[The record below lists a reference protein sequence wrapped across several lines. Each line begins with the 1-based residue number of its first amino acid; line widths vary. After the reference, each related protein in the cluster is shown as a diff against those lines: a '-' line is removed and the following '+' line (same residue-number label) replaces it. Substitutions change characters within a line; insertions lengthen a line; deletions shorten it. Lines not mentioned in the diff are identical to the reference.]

1 MLNISWSPRIKSKKF
16 WIFFSIGLLFVGILT
31 LNSSPTLGVKEE
43 RFSRLTQGI
52 NLSHWFAQAPLTHK
66 NFQTRVS
73 VQDIQQIKKMGFR
86 HVRVPIDPNVLF
98 NEKQPEK
105 LNQDNL
111 KDFDRALDMILA
123 ENLGVIVDI
132 HPQARF
138 KQRLYNDVIFVNNV
152 AKFWKS
158 LAQHLSTRDPELVFL
173 EVLNEP
179 DVKDPKVWYSIQPK
193 LLAAMRSGAP
203 LHTLIASGNLRVGR
217 NWDGIEALQLLSPI
231 KDLNVIYNFHFY
243 TPKPF
248 VSQGATWGWDMLR
261 YFRSVPYPSNP
272 VSVASILPQIKN
284 ETARKRLQEY
294 GKQRWNAQKL
304 EELISN
310 AAAWAKEHQV
320 RLTCNEFGVYR
331 RVAPPDDRNTWIR
344 DVRSLLEKYNIGWSM
359 WDYNHGFGVMK
370 RVNEKS
376 VPDLDTLQALFTEID
391 Y

>member
-1 MLNISWSPRIKSKKF
+1 MLNTSLLPRIKNRNF
-16 WIFFSIGLLFVGILT
+16 WISFCISLLIVGLFAFS
-31 LNSSPTLGVKEE
+31 SSPSLGVKEE
-43 RFSRLTQGI
+43 RFTRLTQGI

-66 NFQTRVS
+66 NFQTRVTA
-73 VQDIQQIKKMGFR
+73 QDIQRIKKMGFR
-86 HVRVPIDPNVLF
+86 HVRLPIDPNVLF

-105 LNQDNL
+105 LNQENL
-111 KDFDRALDMILA
+111 EYLDRALDTILA
-123 ENLGVIVDI
+123 EKLGVIVDL

-138 KQRLYNDVIFVNNV
+138 KQRLYRDVNFVNNV

-179 DVKDPKVWYSIQPK
+179 DVKDPKVWYKIQPQ

-203 LHTLIASGNLRVGR
+203 FHTLIASSNLRVGR
-217 NWDGIEALQLLSPI
+217 NWDNIAALQLLSPV
-231 KDLNVIYNFHFY
+231 KDPNVVYNFHFY
-243 TPKPF
+243 TPRPF
-248 VSQGATWGWDMLR
+248 VSQGATWGWNMLR
-261 YFRSVPYPSNP
+261 YFHNVPYPSNP
-272 VSVASILPQIKN
+272 KLVAAILPQIKN
-284 ETARKRLQEY
+284 ETARKRLREY

-304 EELISN
+304 EELISS

-370 RVNEKS
+370 RVNGQS
-376 VPDLDTLQALFTEID
+376 VPDLGTLQALFA
-391 Y
+391 